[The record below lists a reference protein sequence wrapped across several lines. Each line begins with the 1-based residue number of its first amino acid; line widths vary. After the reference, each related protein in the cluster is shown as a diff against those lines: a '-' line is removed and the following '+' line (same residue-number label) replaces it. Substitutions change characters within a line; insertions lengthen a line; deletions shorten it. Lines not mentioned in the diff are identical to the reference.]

1 MQKDMNTADFRSL
14 YEYVTASR
22 HRFLDKCR
30 EVGWNEFVKNHEAS
44 WTSMRGIFVHLL
56 EVEDSWLHYDVSG
69 KTWPYSDRDPSA
81 FKSFDEI
88 AAYDRELGERTR
100 KFLEEMTDEGLA
112 RMVSFEWRDR
122 KVESSVENILIHT
135 FIDEVAH
142 IGEFICLL
150 WQIDI
155 KPPHENW
162 IASHLHPN

>member
-1 MQKDMNTADFRSL
+1 MNTADFRSL
-14 YEYVTASR
+14 YRYVTASR

-44 WTSMRGIFVHLL
+44 WNSMRGIFVHIL
-56 EVEDSWLHYDVSG
+56 EVEDSWLHYDISG
-69 KTWPYSDRDPSA
+69 KTWPYGNRDP
-81 FKSFDEI
+81 
-88 AAYDRELGERTR
+88 
-100 KFLEEMTDEGLA
+100 
-112 RMVSFEWRDR
+112 VSFEWRDR

-155 KPPHENW
+155 EPPHENW

>member
-1 MQKDMNTADFRSL
+1 
-14 YEYVTASR
+14 
-22 HRFLDKCR
+22 
-30 EVGWNEFVKNHEAS
+30 
-44 WTSMRGIFVHLL
+44 MRGIFVHLL
-56 EVEDSWLHYDVSG
+56 EAEDSWLHYDVSG

-142 IGEFICLL
+142 IGSSFLYCGKSIS
-150 WQIDI
+150 
-155 KPPHENW
+155 N
-162 IASHLHPN
+162 LHTKTGLHHTFTRIREIRHCPVLRLGPRLGLRSLTR